1 MSLFDDLLGRG
12 YFPIQLPPGFTTS
25 TFSSER
31 GLYEDHWPEKPPTTM
46 AERFSVPRSSFYRR
60 NTAIL
65 NPIGF
70 YHLAHKV
77 SLYWGE
83 IKEHYERSNTSRSI
97 PKSGGTL
104 RAIKLTKFSELQ
116 EDKVTESSGFRFALV
131 TDISSFFPSIYTH
144 SIPWALHGKVV
155 AKANREKT
163 AEFFGNWLDARS
175 QNAQDGQ
182 TIGLPIGP
190 DTSHIIAET
199 IGVAIDIEVAASL
212 GTKPAGFRYVDD
224 FYLFFNE
231 RADAERAL
239 AAVVKAAGIYE
250 LQINPAKT
258 RIVEVQDIVED
269 SWKFSVKKLR
279 IGPKRRAQR
288 NDLHHYFE
296 ALLSLEKRFK
306 DESIV
311 KYGLKQ
317 LSSMIVKKPNWDV
330 LEAYLYKCGYGF
342 PNTIQIVAH
351 FLATYKFHG
360 YDIDHPAAARFCN
373 NLLLS
378 CAASDHHGEVA
389 WLLWISKELEVTL
402 TDAAVLEVA
411 KMGSPAC
418 TLILLDLHHNGIAP
432 SPIPV
437 EYLQPHTNSLAL
449 KGQYWLLAYEAGRR
463 KWLGNT
469 KISYIKNDPYFGP
482 MLRAGVAF
490 YDPDHRLPPIFKLKG
505 DADEAIEFD
514 SDDDIASDFDF
525 DDMDEEYFDTDD
537 EHDDD
542 EDDED
547 DEDDD
552 DDDDDEDDEDQDQ
565 DEDEDEDD

>member
-1 MSLFDDLLGRG
+1 MPLFDDLLSRG

-25 TFSSER
+25 SFSDKRDE
-31 GLYEDHWPEKPPTTM
+31 YEDDWPANIPMTM
-46 AERFSVPRSSFYRR
+46 AERFSVPRSSYYRR

-70 YHLAHKV
+70 YHLAKKV
-77 SLYWGE
+77 SRYWNE
-83 IKEHYERSNTSRSI
+83 INEHYEKSTSSRSI
-97 PKSGGTL
+97 PSLGGTL

-116 EDKVTESSGFRFALV
+116 EDKVTSSAGFRFALV
-131 TDISSFFPSIYTH
+131 TDISSFFPTIYTH
-144 SIPWALHGKVV
+144 SIPWAIHSKAI
-155 AKANREKT
+155 AKANRQRT
-163 AEFFGNWLDARS
+163 DEFFGNWIDVRC
-175 QNAQDGQ
+175 QTTQDGQ

-199 IGVAIDIEVAASL
+199 IGVAIDLEVESSL
-212 GTKPAGFRYVDD
+212 GAKPAGFRYVDD

-231 RADAERAL
+231 RSDAERAL
-239 AAVVKAAGIYE
+239 AAIIKAAGIFE

-296 ALLSLEKRFK
+296 VLLSLERRFK

-342 PNTIQIVAH
+342 PNTIQIIAH
-351 FLATYKFHG
+351 FLATYQFHG
-360 YDIDHPAAARFCN
+360 YDIDHEAVTRFCN

-389 WLLWISKELEVTL
+389 WLLWISKELGVTL

-418 TLILLDLHHNGIAP
+418 TLVLLDLHYSGLAP
-432 SPIPV
+432 KEVPI
-437 EYLQPHTNSLAL
+437 EYLEPHANSTAL
-449 KGQYWLLAYEAGRR
+449 KGQSWLLAYEAGRR
-463 KWLGNT
+463 NWLGNRR
-469 KISYIKNDPYFGP
+469 ISYIRNDPHFGP
-482 MLRAGVAF
+482 LLRADVEF
-490 YDPDHRLPPIFKLKG
+490 YDPDRRLPPMFKLKQDI
-505 DADEAIEFD
+505 DADAEFD
-514 SDDDIASDFDF
+514 SDDDIADDFDF
-525 DDMDEEYFDTDD
+525 DDMDEEYFDADD
-537 EHDDD
+537 EHY
-542 EDDED
+542 EDDSDEND
-547 DEDDD
+547 EEEEDDD
-552 DDDDDEDDEDQDQ
+552 
-565 DEDEDEDD
+565 

>member
-1 MSLFDDLLGRG
+1 MPLFDDLLQRG

-25 TFSSER
+25 SFSDRRAE
-31 GLYEDHWPEKPPTTM
+31 YEGRWPTQVPATM
-46 AERFSVPRSSFYRR
+46 AERFSVPRSSYYRR

-70 YHLAHKV
+70 YHLARRV
-77 SLYWGE
+77 SKYWQQ
-83 IKEHYERSNTSRSI
+83 INQHYEKSTSSRSI
-97 PKSGGTL
+97 PLEGGSL

-116 EDKVTESSGFRFALV
+116 EDKVTSSSGFRFALV
-131 TDISSFFPSIYTH
+131 TDISSFFPTIYTH
-144 SIPWALHGKVV
+144 SIPWALHGKAA
-155 AKANREKT
+155 AKENRGMSD
-163 AEFFGNWLDARS
+163 EFFGNWLDTRCRS
-175 QNAQDGQ
+175 TQDGQ

-199 IGVAIDIEVAASL
+199 IGVAIDVEIAASL
-212 GTKPAGFRYVDD
+212 GAKPAGFRYVDD
-224 FYLFFNE
+224 FYLFFNA
-231 RADAERAL
+231 RSDAERAL
-239 AAVVKAAGIYE
+239 AAVVKAAAIYE
-250 LQINPAKT
+250 LQINPGKT

-317 LSSMIVKKPNWDV
+317 LSSMIVKRSNWDV

-342 PNTIQIVAH
+342 PNTIQVIAH
-351 FLATYKFHG
+351 FLTTYKFHG
-360 YDIDHPAAARFCN
+360 YAIDHTAVTRFCN

-378 CAASDHHGEVA
+378 GAASDHHGEVA
-389 WLLWISKELEVTL
+389 WLLWISKELGVVL
-402 TDAAVLEVA
+402 TDEAVLEVS

-418 TLILLDLHHNGIAP
+418 TLILLDLHDTGLAP
-432 SPIPV
+432 KEIPA
-437 EYLQPHTNSLAL
+437 EYLEPHANAEAL
-449 KGQYWLLAYEAGRR
+449 EGPSWLLAYEAGRR
-463 KWLGNT
+463 RWLRNRNV
-469 KISYIKNDPYFGP
+469 SYIRSHPHFGP
-482 MLRAGVAF
+482 LLRAGVEF
-490 YDPDHRLPPIFKLKG
+490 YDPGNRLPPMFKLKE
-505 DADEAIEFD
+505 DAEAEFD
-514 SDDDIASDFDF
+514 SDDDIADDFDF

-542 EDDED
+542 DED
-547 DEDDD
+547 DEG
-552 DDDDDEDDEDQDQ
+552 EDDE
-565 DEDEDEDD
+565 EEEDDD

>member
-1 MSLFDDLLGRG
+1 MPLFDDLLERG

-25 TFSSER
+25 SFSENR
-31 GLYEDHWPEKPPTTM
+31 GDYEDDWPQKKVPITM
-46 AERFSVPRSSFYRR
+46 TERFSVPRSSYYRR

-70 YHLAHKV
+70 YHLAKKV
-77 SLYWGE
+77 SKYWDE
-83 IKEHYERSNTSRSI
+83 INEHYKKSASSRSI
-97 PKSGGTL
+97 PSEGGTL

-116 EDKVTESSGFRFALV
+116 EDKVTSSSGFRFALV
-131 TDISSFFPSIYTH
+131 TDISSFFPTIYTH
-144 SIPWALHGKVV
+144 SIPWAIHGKLV
-155 AKANREKT
+155 AKANRDKT
-163 AEFFGNWLDARS
+163 DEFFGNWLDARC
-175 QNAQDGQ
+175 QATQDGQ

-199 IGVAIDIEVAASL
+199 IGVAIDVQIESSL

-224 FYLFFNE
+224 FYLFFNA
-231 RADAERAL
+231 RSDAERAL
-239 AAVVKAAGIYE
+239 AAVVKAAAIYE

-342 PNTIQIVAH
+342 PNTIQVIAH
-351 FLATYKFHG
+351 FLATYRFHG
-360 YDIDHPAAARFCN
+360 YAIDHKAATRFCN
-373 NLLLS
+373 NLLQS

-389 WLLWISKELEVTL
+389 WLLWISKELGVTL
-402 TDAAVLEVA
+402 TDDAVLEVA

-418 TLILLDLHHNGIAP
+418 TLVLLDLHHSGLAP
-432 SPIPV
+432 KQVPAQ
-437 EYLQPHTNSLAL
+437 YLKPHANAAAL
-449 KGQYWLLAYEAGRR
+449 KGPSWLLAYEAGRR

-469 KISYIKNDPYFGP
+469 KTSYIESDPHFGP
-482 MLRAGVAF
+482 LLVAEVEF
-490 YDPDHRLPPIFKLKG
+490 YAPDSRLPPMFKLKEHA
-505 DADEAIEFD
+505 DAEFD
-514 SDDDIASDFDF
+514 SDEDIADDFDF

-542 EDDED
+542 DDEGEDDEEEEEE
-547 DEDDD
+547 EDDD
-552 DDDDDEDDEDQDQ
+552 
-565 DEDEDEDD
+565 